1 MSSPLKVK
9 KIGKENE
16 FIGSPQ
22 KIPNKATL
30 FHVQIE
36 SVSQQLSKKETLS

>member
-1 MSSPLKVK
+1 MSSPTKAK
-9 KIGKENE
+9 KNGKENE
-16 FIGSPQ
+16 FIGSPL

-30 FHVQIE
+30 FNIQLE